1 MKKILVT
8 LILCFLL
15 NGCVSKSEKAKNT
28 IPYKYR
34 TPEQVQ
40 IACDNQMKRNSNS
53 KANAGSNLGNF
64 LLGVM
69 NGIQEDWACDPLR

>member
-1 MKKILVT
+1 MKKLLA
-8 LILCFLL
+8 LIIIYLLL

-34 TPEQVQ
+34 TPQQVQ
-40 IACDNQMKRNSNS
+40 IACDNQMKRNTSS
-53 KANAGSNLGNF
+53 TANAGSNIGNI

-69 NGIQEDWACDPLR
+69 MGMQEDWACDPLK